1 MNTSIIILLVIGF
14 TANLFLAHLVGKNGA
29 NREIGYTR
37 AFIASF
43 FFTPI
48 IGLLLVLSSKELV
61 NSHLSH
67 PYKKD
72 TKILLLFGGI
82 LGLALIIF
90 ITYISIYNKAVSLQ
104 EKVDEKWANVQTAYQ
119 RRADLV
125 PQLVETV
132 KGAAKNEKDI
142 LTQVTNARAGIVNA
156 KTPEDLDI
164 AGKKINTAINLAFEA
179 YPQIR
184 STENFATLQAQ
195 LEGTENRIKQE
206 RDLYN
211 ESVKD
216 YNTNIRGFFTSMLL
230 NSETFPKKTGFKAQA
245 GSENAPKVQ
254 F

>member
-1 MNTSIIILLVIGF
+1 MKRSYIIIGAI
-14 TANLFLAHLVGKNGA
+14 VGIVA
-29 NREIGYTR
+29 
-37 AFIASF
+37 
-43 FFTPI
+43 
-48 IGLLLVLSSKELV
+48 
-61 NSHLSH
+61 
-67 PYKKD
+67 
-72 TKILLLFGGI
+72 
-82 LGLALIIF
+82 IIF
-90 ITYISIYNKAVSLQ
+90 FTYISIYNKAVSLQ
-104 EKVDEKWANVQTAYQ
+104 EKVDEKWANVQSAYQ

-156 KTPEDLDI
+156 KTPEDMEI

-184 STENFATLQAQ
+184 STENFSKLQEQ
-195 LEGTENRIKQE
+195 LEGSENRIKQE

-211 ESVKD
+211 ESVKE
-216 YNTNIRGFFTSMLL
+216 YNTSIRGFFASMFL
-230 NSETFPKKTGFKAQA
+230 NSETFPKKTGFKAAA